1 MKENFEFV
9 PIFSLNLRPTR
20 DRPVT
25 PTATNPRGFTLVE
38 LLIASVLVSV
48 LMLAVW
54 SLFRTWSGLYEKGQH
69 RATQAQ
75 LVRSLCDQLAE
86 DLHGAAAVG
95 RPGRAPAN
103 PGSLAVVGDRDW
115 LILEVMRTPD
125 AYRQTL
131 DAGEDSSARS
141 ETATIVAP
149 EWQRIIYTFA
159 PAESDATTDTDA
171 PAGREADDTA
181 PVEVASPLSDQAG
194 TLQPFCGLLRVAVAR
209 EYFDQVAAERGS
221 EFGRSG
227 SAARGRAAGNVSV
240 GEVPGVLEQDKV
252 PEVAWL
258 EFRYFDGQAWV
269 GSWDSRSQ
277 GQVPVAV
284 EVQFELVVDEKS
296 AEETLGDDDSAAVTD
311 EDMILSPRT
320 ARRPDDDP
328 RLRSEGTIDSTP
340 DGESRERVYHR
351 YVVCL
356 RSPPR

>member
-1 MKENFEFV
+1 
-9 PIFSLNLRPTR
+9 
-20 DRPVT
+20 VT

-54 SLFRTWSGLYEKGQH
+54 SLFHTWSGLYEKGQH

-86 DLHGAAAVG
+86 DLHAAAAVG

-103 PGSLAVVGDRDW
+103 PGNLAVVGAQDW
-115 LILEVMRTPD
+115 LILEVLRTPD

-131 DAGEDSSARS
+131 DAGEDSSTRS

-159 PAESDATTDTDA
+159 PAESDSTTDMDA
-171 PAGREADDTA
+171 PAGGETDDTA
-181 PVEVASPLSDQAG
+181 PVEVANPLSNPAG
-194 TLQPFCGLLRVAVAR
+194 TSRPFFGLLRVAVAR

-221 EFGRSG
+221 EFGRPG

-296 AEETLGDDDSAAVTD
+296 EEVPLGDDDSAAVRD
-311 EDMILSPRT
+311 DDMIVSPST
-320 ARRPDDDP
+320 GRRPDDGP
-328 RLRSEGTIDSTP
+328 RWPSEGTVDSAA
-340 DGESRERVYHR
+340 DGEFSERVYHR

-356 RSPPR
+356 RSPER